1 MCAHFCTT
9 SQIRA
14 HNTHHFFYCR
24 FHFVKSHGAIGIS
37 FSNAISGTMG
47 AKMSSVSILS
57 MLGGSQDKSD
67 TLLTTC
73 FFVSTDF
80 GRPGVILLDN
90 HDNKEFYL
98 KSITLEMPDNTQIY
112 FPCHT
117 WINHSKLYFG
127 QSRIFFTNDVSCIL
141 SPLSSL
147 SLSF

>member
-1 MCAHFCTT
+1 
-9 SQIRA
+9 
-14 HNTHHFFYCR
+14 
-24 FHFVKSHGAIGIS
+24 
-37 FSNAISGTMG
+37 
-47 AKMSSVSILS
+47 MSSVSILS

-112 FPCHT
+112 FPFD
-117 WINHSKLYFG
+117 KPFELYFC
-127 QSRIFFTNDVSCIL
+127 QPRIFFTNDVSCIL